1 MDTLGLDYGVLHWNR
16 FVNEKASLQVMP
28 DTSYAADIEFNA
40 GNGNSIYGASDTVSP
55 KALMGYWLIRF

>member
-16 FVNEKASLQVMP
+16 FVNEKATLQVMP